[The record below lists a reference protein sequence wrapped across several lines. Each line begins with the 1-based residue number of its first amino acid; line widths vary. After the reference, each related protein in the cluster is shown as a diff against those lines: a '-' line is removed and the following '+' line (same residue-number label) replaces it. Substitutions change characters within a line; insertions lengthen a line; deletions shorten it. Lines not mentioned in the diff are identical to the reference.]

1 MNKDSNTT
9 PDEIVPYITKE
20 EFQNKIKS
28 KYHSRAELNSA
39 FDEAKRN
46 GSFFQLM
53 KASGKKLI
61 WHTIQGDN
69 VQPEDILK
77 QFSRSAIKS
86 ARASDVPEGAIVLKE
101 KESHLL
107 SLSNLAIG
115 AIAAGQLAIPRLM
128 SNGLHAFDDGWENS
142 YKKAF
147 HTLYEMA
154 DHLPTNVAENI
165 ANGPMDVVVENAKQF
180 HNAYA
185 IGNSNMAIVGA
196 IAATT
201 AAAALLSKKPW
212 SAASKFTFADGKAL
226 DRAND
231 IIQETAKLM
240 DKEFLERKQNPE
252 KRYYIDKDSV
262 KAFAAD
268 YPAEAAKRNP
278 GDMLDGQNWIL
289 YVKET
294 SAKKVPNGAVEVKL
308 DPKSGPVLKSILSSS
323 SIDNIGNAFQA
334 RADELGH
341 PIICP
346 DNAFSFPS
354 NKAYDQCKDLMSR
367 TLSQSQ
373 NREADRHIL
382 AAAR

>member
-1 MNKDSNTT
+1 MDKDSNK
-9 PDEIVPYITKE
+9 IVPYITKE

-28 KYHSRAELNSA
+28 KYHSKAELDSA

-53 KASGKKLI
+53 TAAGKKAM
-61 WHTIQGDN
+61 WHTIEGDN
-69 VQPEDILK
+69 VQAEDILK
-77 QFSRSAIKS
+77 QFSRGAIKS

-101 KESHLL
+101 KESHPLN
-107 SLSNLAIG
+107 LSNLAIG

-231 IIQETAKLM
+231 LIKETAQLM

-252 KRYYIDKDSV
+252 KRYYIDEDSV
-262 KAFAAD
+262 KAYVAAT
-268 YPAEAAKRNP
+268 PAATAKLGP
-278 GDMLDGQNWIL
+278 DDMLDGSNQI

-294 SAKKVPNGAVEVKL
+294 TKKIPDGAIEVKL
-308 DPKSGPVLKSILSSS
+308 DP
-323 SIDNIGNAFQA
+323 
-334 RADELGH
+334 EL
-341 PIICP
+341 PP
-346 DNAFSFPS
+346 ETNPYSFPS
-354 NKAYDQCKDLMSR
+354 DEAWDQCKNLISK
-367 TLSQSQ
+367 TLAQ
-373 NREADRHIL
+373 NRETEHGKHIT